1 MKGTVGNA
9 GLVAAGVLLVCSA
22 AVSQVA
28 PTQTG
33 HKLDRNMQIGSGGY
47 NTPSGGSGG
56 VNSQLYV
63 TGLITGGVG
72 QIQTGRILDR
82 NLQIG
87 SGGYN
92 VVNGGIGGVNTELF
106 INRQVHSL
114 GLFRGDVPYYRLRRM
129 PAAIR
134 TPGAVAQDFHK
145 MIDPALAKSLYTDA
159 TADYASVARIPP
171 GRGISAVVPLAPLDT
186 RTDLTPKAPAPQT
199 PPDRPGAS
207 APFSLL
213 WQEDRLKL
221 AVELQ
226 QLPMDHRIDARVE
239 PQARPSGRT
248 DRSSDGLVS
257 VEAGPSGT
265 TRTTPVKLFEPDQ
278 DVFMDILAELRDLH
292 RSVAAKAAGL
302 PPEQKPGTTTAPA
315 KEGVVKKTKDERMI
329 IVHALAG
336 RRRTNF
342 NLYLKKGQSLL
353 KGEKYYSAAGQFEL
367 AAIALPTNP
376 LARVG
381 WGLAMLAAGEPLSA
395 AVHFRAAIEIFP
407 PLMETR
413 FNFKEMIAPDHL
425 NRRPTE
431 VNSRLNAQAKPD
443 AMLAFLATYLPFNAR
458 HAVDSKYY
466 AGKLSEA
473 AGNDKILA
481 AYARFVLTGKRPDQ
495 AENNAGKK

>member
-1 MKGTVGNA
+1 MKGTAGNA

-33 HKLDRNMQIGSGGY
+33 RILDRNMQIGSGGY
-47 NTPSGGSGG
+47 NTPSGDSGG

-63 TGLITGGVG
+63 SGLITGGAG
-72 QIQTGRILDR
+72 QIQTGRLLDR
-82 NLQIG
+82 NFQIG

-92 VVNGGIGGVNTELF
+92 VVSGGVGGVNTQLF
-106 INRQVHSL
+106 INRQVRGL
-114 GLFRGDVPYYRLRRM
+114 GLFRGDVPYYRLRHM
-129 PAAIR
+129 PAATG
-134 TPGAVAQDFHK
+134 TPGAVAQDIRRT
-145 MIDPALAKSLYTDA
+145 IDPALAKSLYADA

-186 RTDLTPKAPAPQT
+186 RGDPAPQAPPPQT

-221 AVELQ
+221 AAELQ
-226 QLPMDHRIDARVE
+226 QLPIDHRIDARME
-239 PQARPSGRT
+239 PQTWSAGRT
-248 DRSSDGLVS
+248 DVKTGGLVT
-257 VEAGPSGT
+257 VEAGPSGAAQAK
-265 TRTTPVKLFEPDQ
+265 PVKLFEPDQ
-278 DVFMDILAELRDLH
+278 DVFMDILAELRNLH
-292 RSVAAKAAGL
+292 RSASAEAAG
-302 PPEQKPGTTTAPA
+302 PQPEQKPGATTAPA
-315 KEGVVKKTKDERMI
+315 RESVVKKAKDENMVLI
-329 IVHALAG
+329 HALAG

-342 NLYLKKGQSLL
+342 NLYLQEGQSLL
-353 KGEKYYSAAGQFEL
+353 KGEKYYSAADQFEL
-367 AAIALPTNP
+367 AAMAVATNP

-413 FNFKEMIAPDHL
+413 FNFKEMIDPEHL
-425 NRRPTE
+425 KNRTTE

-458 HAVDSKYY
+458 SAVDSKFY
-466 AGKLSEA
+466 AGKLAQA